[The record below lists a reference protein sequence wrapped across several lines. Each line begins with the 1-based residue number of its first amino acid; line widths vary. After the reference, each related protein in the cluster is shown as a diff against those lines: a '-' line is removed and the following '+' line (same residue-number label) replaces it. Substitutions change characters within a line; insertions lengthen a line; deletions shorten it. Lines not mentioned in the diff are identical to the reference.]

1 MVSANTGLGRRSPD
15 EGGRI
20 STLLPSNLI
29 PSHQSVWVPLYDSC
43 IIEGTHAD
51 VCISKGGIVTLD
63 DAYIRQGGKMM
74 T

>member
-1 MVSANTGLGRRSPD
+1 MHNDGSQGYAG
-15 EGGRI
+15 
-20 STLLPSNLI
+20 
-29 PSHQSVWVPLYDSC
+29 

-51 VCISKGGIVTLD
+51 VCISKGSIVTLN

>member
-43 IIEGTHAD
+43 IIEGR
-51 VCISKGGIVTLD
+51 LD
-63 DAYIRQGGKMM
+63 EAYIIEGPMKR
-74 T
+74 